1 MIEYLS
7 AIIICANKSVLHDNP
22 MRTSVLGEETSLEP
36 LRPNGARASY
46 R

>member
-1 MIEYLS
+1 MSKGVL
-7 AIIICANKSVLHDNP
+7 CANKSALHDNP
-22 MRTSVLGEETSLEP
+22 MRTSVLGEKTSLEP